1 MSKNVNQL
9 SEEAKKA
16 AAAEGTKLVGNGVE
30 VTGDSN
36 HANTT
41 SANGSGN
48 EQKEKSIVKD
58 KVPPTYSPGY
68 IPKSTSRSKAK
79 DKGRSL

>member
-1 MSKNVNQL
+1 MSKDVNQL

-16 AAAEGTKLVGNGVE
+16 AAAEGVKLAKNGLE
-30 VTGDSN
+30 LADNSN
-36 HANTT
+36 HANTA
-41 SANGSGN
+41 SATGNGN

-58 KVPPTYSPGY
+58 KIPPTYSPGY